1 MKIRENKTKKLEVRL
16 TEEDYKL
23 FKVASYVIGTTP
35 SKMMRMFIDSTLTS
49 LRIKIKQGEINL
61 EDYETILDDKL

>member
-1 MKIRENKTKKLEVRL
+1 MKIIENKTKKLEVRL

-61 EDYETILDDKL
+61 EDYETILNDKL

>member
-61 EDYETILDDKL
+61 EDYEAILDDKL